1 MYVPRPFAEA
11 DVPTLHGFMAQYG
24 FATLVTNHD
33 GAPFASHLPLLIDR
47 DVGEYGALI
56 GHMSRAN
63 PQWRGF
69 GARTEALAIFHGPHA
84 YISPSWYESQ
94 QVVPT
99 WNYAAVH
106 AYGEPRIVE
115 DHAAVLALLERL
127 VAENESAGPAPWRI
141 DSQTVAFRDSQMRGI
156 VAFEIPIARLEG
168 NFKLNQ
174 NKPEADRRGAAAGLR
189 RTGDALALEV
199 ARMMEAGDDG
209 ETGRS
214 DGSGSSE

>member
-1 MYVPRPFAEA
+1 MYVPRPFAE
-11 DVPTLHGFMAQYG
+11 DHLPTLHGFMARYG
-24 FATLVTNHD
+24 FATLVTNRD

-69 GARTEALAIFHGPHA
+69 GEEALALAIFHGPHA
-84 YISPSWYESQ
+84 YISPSWYETQ
-94 QVVPT
+94 EVVPT

-106 AYGEPRIVE
+106 AYGAPRIIE

-127 VAENESAGPAPWRI
+127 VAENESARPAPWRI
-141 DSQTVAFRDSQMRGI
+141 DSLGDAFRDSQMRGI

-168 NFKLNQ
+168 NYKLNQ
-174 NKPEADRRGAAAGLR
+174 NKPEADRRGAAKALR
-189 RTGDALALEV
+189 ETGDDLALKI
-199 ARMMEAGDDG
+199 ARMMEAQGG
-209 ETGRS
+209 GA
-214 DGSGSSE
+214 